1 MGGHLNRQYSA
12 GNRAPN
18 PGGKGGARAE
28 PPERPVTMLGTG
40 SRMFGLYDR
49 VACSVCG
56 QDTYLR
62 RRSPHTAEGDDCE
75 FQTFACRTCK
85 ASTTRIVDSK
95 GKPRLER

>member
-1 MGGHLNRQYSA
+1 MDGLNRQHPA

-18 PGGKGGARAE
+18 PGGKGGGRAGSTE
-28 PPERPVTMLGTG
+28 MLGTR

-62 RRSPHTAEGDDCE
+62 RRSPHTANGDACE
-75 FQTFACRTCK
+75 FQTFACRTCN
-85 ASTTRIVDSK
+85 ASTTRIVDST
-95 GKPRLER
+95 GRPRLER